1 MGYFI
6 KNVKNNIAMMLQ
18 KGTQK
23 EWLLAEGFILD
34 LKKRGEKKPCF
45 LNSSQSTSLT
55 NLFDGHQGPEAELA
69 GKK

>member
-6 KNVKNNIAMMLQ
+6 KNVKNNIAVMLQ

-34 LKKRGEKKPCF
+34 LKKRE
-45 LNSSQSTSLT
+45 
-55 NLFDGHQGPEAELA
+55 
-69 GKK
+69 GKKSPAF

>member
-18 KGTQK
+18 KRTQK

-34 LKKRGEKKPCF
+34 LKKRE
-45 LNSSQSTSLT
+45 
-55 NLFDGHQGPEAELA
+55 
-69 GKK
+69 GKKSPAF